1 MTRHLRSYLFGAAA
15 LLVAAPLVLTT
26 SAQSAQSSSTSS
38 STSARMKAADKPVRD
53 LAPAS
58 AESVGLSSERVRRIE
73 ANMKRL
79 VDEKQVSGL
88 VTLLERHGKVV
99 HFNAVGVRTSANRTR
114 CRRTR
119 SSGSIR

>member
-1 MTRHLRSYLFGAAA
+1 MMLTSAPMTRHLRSYLFGAAA

-38 STSARMKAADKPVRD
+38 TTSARMKAADKPVRD

-99 HFNAVGVRTSANRTR
+99 HFNAVGVQDVGASL
-114 CRRTR
+114 RRL
-119 SSGSIR
+119 